1 MGWNKNN
8 WKLLAVSS
16 ENEKYPATYAFDENA
31 KSYWMSNEDKF
42 PQFIAFDLGKNRE
55 INGFAYTPQTRNSSG
70 MMSNGTLQVS
80 KDGKKWKDVE
90 SFYFGNLI
98 NDPSKRFFYLKNK
111 VNARYVR
118 FLVTNTS
125 DHKPVVVVAEIDV
138 F

>member
-1 MGWNKNN
+1 
-8 WKLLAVSS
+8 
-16 ENEKYPATYAFDENA
+16 
-31 KSYWMSNEDKF
+31 MSNEDKF
-42 PQFIAFDLGKNRE
+42 PQLIAFDLGKNRE

-70 MMSNGTLQVS
+70 MMSNGTLQIS